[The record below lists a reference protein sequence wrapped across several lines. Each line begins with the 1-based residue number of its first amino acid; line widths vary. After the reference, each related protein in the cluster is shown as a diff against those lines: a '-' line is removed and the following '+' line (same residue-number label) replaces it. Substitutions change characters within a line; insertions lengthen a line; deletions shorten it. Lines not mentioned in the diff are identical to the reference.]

1 MEFLSDIEL
10 YYSSPENF
18 GKEIK
23 LNGDELKHAVLVMRH
38 KLNDNL
44 FITNGAGKIF
54 YCKITKIEKGCLIL
68 SPEKTFNYFNK
79 FENIYFCIPKLKSSE
94 RFEFALEKC
103 VELGITNI
111 IIFISKRTISE
122 SIKLERWNKI
132 ALSAMKQ
139 SLRSFLPKISF
150 VDSVQ
155 SIILLSGYKL
165 IFDQKSKRN
174 FKSLNIVPSEK
185 YYFLFGPE
193 GGFDNE
199 ELKLFDNGHIY
210 NLTENRL
217 RTETAII
224 KCASLL

>member
-18 GKEIK
+18 GKEII
-23 LNGDELKHAVLVMRH
+23 LTGDELKHAVLVMRH
-38 KLNDNL
+38 RLNDKL
-44 FITNGAGKIF
+44 FITNGVGKIN
-54 YCKITKIEKGCLIL
+54 YCKIVKIEKGYLIL
-68 SPEKTFNYFNK
+68 SPEKTFNYCNNFK
-79 FENIYFCIPKLKSSE
+79 NIYFCIPKIKNPE
-94 RFEFALEKC
+94 RFEFALEKS
-103 VELGITNI
+103 VELGITNF
-111 IIFISKRTISE
+111 IIFISKRTISK
-122 SIKLERWNKI
+122 SINLERLNKI

-139 SLRSFLPKISF
+139 SLRSYLPKISV

-155 SIILLSGYKL
+155 SIKLLSGYKL

-199 ELKLFDNGHIY
+199 ELRLFENEYKY
-210 NLTENRL
+210 NLNENRL